1 MLLLAFWTTAR
12 GVLLAALQFYS
23 STTVSRTRERGKPLP
38 LTIQRDWARVPFGQF
53 F

>member
-12 GVLLAALQFYS
+12 GVLLAALQFYC
-23 STTVSRTRERGKPLP
+23 STTVSRTRERERKTPAP
-38 LTIQRDWARVPFGQF
+38 DNTAAVPFGQF